1 MKSVWNSFKAAFA
14 MFSKIPTPMV
24 DWNKENMKYMMCFF
38 PFVGTAIGIL
48 IWLVG
53 CVLGSHAQ
61 MEPFFLAVILTVIPV
76 FVTGGIHVDGLLDT
90 SDALSSWQTR
100 ERRLEILKDSHAG
113 AFAIIVCCGYFLA
126 AFGIWTEAG
135 AEDIGVLA
143 VGFILSRAL
152 NGFGICTFPCAKN
165 SGLAATFAQAADRKR
180 CQIVL
185 VIEILLCIAGMLLI
199 DPLRGTTA
207 AVAAV
212 VVCLCCRRMA
222 IKTFGG
228 ITGDI
233 QGFFMQICELAM
245 AYVVI
250 LQ

>member
-1 MKSVWNSFKAAFA
+1 MDTNDRLKRLL
-14 MFSKIPTPMV
+14 
-24 DWNKENMKYMMCFF
+24 KER
-38 PFVGTAIGIL
+38 G
-48 IWLVG
+48 
-53 CVLGSHAQ
+53 
-61 MEPFFLAVILTVIPV
+61 
-76 FVTGGIHVDGLLDT
+76 
-90 SDALSSWQTR
+90 
-100 ERRLEILKDSHAG
+100 
-113 AFAIIVCCGYFLA
+113 
-126 AFGIWTEAG
+126 WTEYR
-135 AEDIGVLA
+135 
-143 VGFILSRAL
+143 LS
-152 NGFGICTFPCAKN
+152 KN

-185 VIEILLCIAGMLLI
+185 VIEILLCIAGMILI
-199 DPLRGTTA
+199 DPLRGTKA

-233 QGFFMQICELAM
+233 QGFFQQICELAM

>member
-1 MKSVWNSFKAAFA
+1 MKVLESIVVAFS
-14 MFSKIPTPMV
+14 MYSKIPMPHIE
-24 DWNKENMKYMMCFF
+24 WNKENMKNVLCFF
-38 PFVGTAIGIL
+38 PWVGAVAGVL
-48 IWLVG
+48 VWLWFRVSDQLG
-53 CVLGSHAQ
+53 FGVMLRASVAVL
-61 MEPFFLAVILTVIPV
+61 IPV
-76 FVTGGIHVDGLLDT
+76 LVTGGIHLDG
-90 SDALSSWQTR
+90 
-100 ERRLEILKDSHAG
+100 LKDSHAG

-233 QGFFMQICELAM
+233 QGFFLQICELAM

>member
-1 MKSVWNSFKAAFA
+1 MIVLQTIAVAFA
-14 MFSKIPTPMV
+14 MFSAVPVPQFA
-24 DWNKENMKYMMCFF
+24 WNEKNMRYALCAF
-38 PFVGTAIGIL
+38 P
-48 IWLVG
+48 LVG
-53 CVLGSHAQ
+53 LLCGALWCVCGVLPLPAPARAAG
-61 MEPFFLAVILTVIPV
+61 FCLVPV
-76 FVTGGIHVDGLLDT
+76 WVTGGIHLDGLLDT
-90 SDALSSWQTR
+90 ADALSSWQTR

-113 AFAIIVCCGYFLA
+113 AFALIVCCGYFLA

-233 QGFFMQICELAM
+233 QGFFLQICELAM